1 MRIISTEKMPVPKG
15 HYSQVVEHGG
25 VLYLS
30 GQLPVDAI
38 KGIVPE
44 TIEEQTMLVLQ
55 KIELLLT
62 EAGSSKNKVLQM
74 RIYLSDIQYW
84 DQVNEVYSMFF
95 TEHKPARCII
105 PSGKLHHG
113 CMIEIEAVA
122 FV

>member
-1 MRIISTEKMPVPKG
+1 MPVPKG
-15 HYSQVVEHGG
+15 HYSQVIEHGG

-30 GQLPVDAI
+30 GQLPVDDRSRV
-38 KGIVPE
+38 VPE

-62 EAGSSKNKVLQM
+62 EAGSSKNKILQI
-74 RIYLSDIQYW
+74 RIYLYDIHLW
-84 DQVNEVYSMFF
+84 DQVNEVYSKFF

-113 CMIEIEAVA
+113 CMIEIEATA
-122 FV
+122 FI

>member
-38 KGIVPE
+38 TRIVPE
-44 TIEEQTMLVLQ
+44 TIEEQTMLVLH

-95 TEHKPARCII
+95 AEHKPARCII
-105 PSGKLHHG
+105 PSGKLHYG
-113 CMIEIEAVA
+113 CLIEIEAVA